1 MSIKLSRGGETHDD
15 GPPSGNPWISS
26 VRKDS
31 PKGIPQGDSP
41 RVDPPGSEIPRQI
54 PRGIPQGIPEGDA
67 PRGPPKGFSKGTYR
81 INSPTG
87 SVGVPGGP
95 LGGLLEPPALSSMN
109 VAKKMDR

>member
-1 MSIKLSRGGETHDD
+1 M
-15 GPPSGNPWISS
+15 
-26 VRKDS
+26 DS
-31 PKGIPQGDSP
+31 
-41 RVDPPGSEIPRQI
+41 PGSEIPRQI
-54 PRGIPQGIPEGDA
+54 PRGIPQGIPQGDA

-87 SVGVPGGP
+87 SVGVPGGA